1 MSDSP
6 ELDAILSE
14 LARGAIDTAEASR
27 RIAALERAEDEP
39 EALPGA
45 VSARPIPEL
54 TGSGGINAVTI
65 RATGQRVR
73 VIGDEAVDT
82 VVVSGQHTLRRRA
95 DGLDILAT
103 GHLGPS
109 VRGFSP
115 VHPPRSADDLKQL
128 GLGAA
133 LVVRVNPHI
142 QVNTQLSGGS
152 LVGRG
157 VPHWGRVRVSA
168 GLTRLSDVAQLND
181 GLFQAGSAVVSGPLS
196 RGANVLRVESGGLVV
211 ELTAGADAALSARN
225 QLGAVRWPGGRG
237 DRFDEYVVGRGQA
250 RTELSGVMSR
260 IVVRDPVAF
269 PEEADRPTAGDRLRV
284 GGERLRDGARLVV
297 ERVRE
302 VQAAH
307 QDARDGGAEGSE
319 TPIGR

>member
-115 VHPPRSADDLKQL
+115 IHPP
-128 GLGAA
+128 GA
-133 LVVRVNPHI
+133 P
-142 QVNTQLSGGS
+142 TTSSSSGS
-152 LVGRG
+152 GR
-157 VPHWGRVRVSA
+157 PSW
-168 GLTRLSDVAQLND
+168 
-181 GLFQAGSAVVSGPLS
+181 
-196 RGANVLRVESGGLVV
+196 
-211 ELTAGADAALSARN
+211 
-225 QLGAVRWPGGRG
+225 
-237 DRFDEYVVGRGQA
+237 
-250 RTELSGVMSR
+250 
-260 IVVRDPVAF
+260 
-269 PEEADRPTAGDRLRV
+269 
-284 GGERLRDGARLVV
+284 
-297 ERVRE
+297 
-302 VQAAH
+302 
-307 QDARDGGAEGSE
+307 
-319 TPIGR
+319 